1 MTDSSGNL
9 SVDFL
14 VGFTIFMVAFIWV
27 ATLVPNLFLGVSAH
41 GIDFDAVAYRTGVI
55 LAEDPGATIPNVSAP
70 WEDQPDSANNTVE
83 RFGLAVS
90 KDTPNVLSE
99 VKVNRFFNK
108 SAGFVYPEDYRH
120 KVIFG
125 DYPYSF
131 NISMQVVGE
140 SETRYIGEVRPDN
153 YGFIRREVKVKHDF
167 SNATLTKTSLVS
179 NYSTYRLNNSQNST
193 YHDFSIVIN
202 TTNLL
207 HGNIT
212 NPLVNPNNHDAY
224 EINPTKDGI
233 VIVLDNLNK
242 PMYDFAHRLESP
254 GELNVTKV
262 TLYKYIN
269 GLGLIPLVGS
279 KYENFTYDSDA
290 NITAATTITMPFSVN
305 DKVIYVFPP
314 GFFVGTPE
322 DGAIYINTTFY
333 IPPSTNFPKG
343 KPFLNTS
350 RTRPFDYNYNA
361 TDVTQP
367 YLSDAVMEVAVW

>member
-1 MTDSSGNL
+1 MNDSSGNL

-55 LAEDPGATIPNVSAP
+55 LAEDPGATIPNVTTP

-108 SAGFVYPEDYRH
+108 SAGFVYPDDYRH

-131 NISMQVVGE
+131 NISLQVVGE

-153 YGFIRREVKVKHDF
+153 YGFIRREVKIKHDF
-167 SNATLTKTSLVS
+167 SNATLDKTDYTK
-179 NYSTYRLNNSQNST
+179 YRLNNSQNST

-233 VIVLDNLNK
+233 VIVLDDLDK
-242 PMYDFAHRLESP
+242 PMYDPAHKLENL
-254 GELNVTKV
+254 GELNITAV
-262 TLYKYIN
+262 TLSKYIT

-279 KYENFTYDSDA
+279 SYQNFIWNDTNDTPSVP
-290 NITAATTITMPFSVN
+290 PFPVQRCVTFAF
-305 DKVIYVFPP
+305 KP
-314 GFFVGTPE
+314 GFFAGTPE
-322 DGAIYINTTFY
+322 DGAVYINVTFH
-333 IPPSTNFPKG
+333 IPATTNFPKG

-350 RTRPFDYNYNA
+350 RTRPFDYNYNV